1 MIDKRDCFILLSEL
15 QDDGV
20 EEAQKYLNQL
30 LASKQ
35 PSLEVIK
42 FINDNRQFDANK
54 FYEKIRKAYNDK
66 KSQLYMNI
74 VREDNFDADNIL
86 TTLAALN
93 LQILLFSK
101 TVQDK
106 QMFLKHMRF
115 NDICEVLLNWSK
127 TYDLVPCV
135 QMLQVIKSDLKA
147 FEYIHREI

>member
-35 PSLEVIK
+35 QSLEVIK

-101 TVQDK
+101 TV
-106 QMFLKHMRF
+106 
-115 NDICEVLLNWSK
+115 
-127 TYDLVPCV
+127 
-135 QMLQVIKSDLKA
+135 
-147 FEYIHREI
+147 

>member
-15 QDDGV
+15 QEDGV
-20 EEAQKYLNQL
+20 ENTEKYINEL

-54 FYEKIRKAYNDK
+54 FYEKIRKSYNSK
-66 KSQLYMNI
+66 KSKLYMNI
-74 VREDNFDADNIL
+74 VREDNFDADEIL
-86 TTLAALN
+86 TTLASLN

-101 TVQDK
+101 NVEDK

-115 NDICEVLLNWSK
+115 NDICEVLLN
-127 TYDLVPCV
+127 YANNFDLVPCV

-147 FEYIHREI
+147 FEYIYRA